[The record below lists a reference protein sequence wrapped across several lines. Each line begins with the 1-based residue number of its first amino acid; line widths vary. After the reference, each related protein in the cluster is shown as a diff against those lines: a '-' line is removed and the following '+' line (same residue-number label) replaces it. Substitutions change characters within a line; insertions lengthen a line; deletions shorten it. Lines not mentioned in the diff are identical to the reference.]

1 MKSILLFIIKLFF
14 TNVIILQI
22 KNGREMYTYKYEEL
36 GTGIVGMTNM
46 IPVIKI
52 KRACIFLNE
61 QSFFKSL
68 VLKTIRK
75 NIGINEIK

>member
-1 MKSILLFIIKLFF
+1 
-14 TNVIILQI
+14 
-22 KNGREMYTYKYEEL
+22 MYTYKYEEL

-46 IPVIKI
+46 IPVIKF

-68 VLKTIRK
+68 VLKTIKK